1 MFCAKCGAPLNGAA
15 FCSACGTS
23 ATGAQVGGPS
33 GAPAG
38 GPVPGQY
45 FPPPPKT
52 NGLAVAS
59 LVLSL
64 LCLSPLA
71 LILGIVSLNQI
82 TKSNNTEGGK
92 GLAIAGVVI
101 GGLGSLGWLSWF
113 VALVQLAG
121 YSQY

>member
-15 FCSACGTS
+15 FCSACGNS
-23 ATGAQVGGPS
+23 ANGAPVGGPS

-38 GPVPGQY
+38 GPVSGQY

-113 VALVQLAG
+113 VALVQLAS